1 MSLNQGQGFEHWR
14 VDAKNREVLIIGN
27 RLGKGGL
34 YLKLAAIKKVLVD
47 FWLTLNA

>member
-14 VDAKNREVLIIGN
+14 VDAKNREVLIIDN

-34 YLKLAAIKKVLVD
+34 CSKLIAIKR
-47 FWLTLNA
+47 FWSISALH